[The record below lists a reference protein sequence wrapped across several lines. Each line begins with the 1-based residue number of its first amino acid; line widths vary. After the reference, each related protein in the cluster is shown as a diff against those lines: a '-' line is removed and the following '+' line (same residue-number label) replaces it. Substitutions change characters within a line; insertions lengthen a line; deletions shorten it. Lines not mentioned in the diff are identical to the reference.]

1 MKIGQLA
8 KITGLPASKIRYYE
22 SQGLIHGVRLS
33 NGYREYEQDVV
44 DRIAII
50 QNAQQSGFTLK
61 QIKGILPQPDGQWPK
76 DQLAIMLGER
86 IDEIKALE
94 KTLKKN
100 RENLQRILL
109 QIHDKKEDVSC
120 IENAKKLI
128 G

>member
-8 KITGLPASKIRYYE
+8 KVTGLPASKIRYYE

-61 QIKGILPQPDGQWPK
+61 QIKGILPQPDSQWPK

-109 QIHDKKEDVSC
+109 QMHDKKEDVSC

>member
-22 SQGLIHGVRLS
+22 NQGLIHGVRLS

-109 QIHDKKEDVSC
+109 QMHDKKEDVSC

>member
-109 QIHDKKEDVSC
+109 QMHDKKEDVSC

>member
-1 MKIGQLA
+1 LKIGQLA

-109 QIHDKKEDVSC
+109 QMHDKKEDVSC

>member
-1 MKIGQLA
+1 LKIGQLA